1 MNNTKICTNICELVL
16 TFFKLKIALFSALHN
31 SLKKSIVICHFPE
44 MRMSSHNSFL
54 NSQKKINSF
63 KNCHTANGSLHFAE

>member
-16 TFFKLKIALFSALHN
+16 TFLKLKIALFSALHN

-54 NSQKKINSF
+54 NSQKKNKLIQ
-63 KNCHTANGSLHFAE
+63 KLPHRQRLFAFC